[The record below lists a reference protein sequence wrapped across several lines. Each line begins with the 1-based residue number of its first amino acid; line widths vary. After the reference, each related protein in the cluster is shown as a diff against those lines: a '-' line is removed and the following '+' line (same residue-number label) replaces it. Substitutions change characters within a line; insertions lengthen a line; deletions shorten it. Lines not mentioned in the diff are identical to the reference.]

1 MPLEFEWDEAKD
13 ERNFKKHGVRF
24 EEATTVFLDPNA
36 ITLADTAH
44 SISED
49 RYIDIGFSSRGR
61 LLLVIYT
68 ERNSRIRIISCRL
81 CTASEA
87 KIYESE

>member
-1 MPLEFEWDEAKD
+1 MQFEWDEDKD
-13 ERNFKKHGVRF
+13 NRNFKKHGVRF

-36 ITLADTAH
+36 LTLFDTTH
-44 SISED
+44 SIDEN
-49 RYIDIGFSSRGR
+49 RYIEIGFSASGR

-68 ERNSRIRIISCRL
+68 ERNSCIRLISARL

-87 KIYESE
+87 KRYDQS